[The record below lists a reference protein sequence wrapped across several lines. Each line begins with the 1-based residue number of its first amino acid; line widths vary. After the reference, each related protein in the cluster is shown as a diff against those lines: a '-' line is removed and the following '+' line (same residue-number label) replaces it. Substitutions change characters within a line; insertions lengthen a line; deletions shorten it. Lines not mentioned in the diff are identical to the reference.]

1 MFSIITM
8 ASSTTKPVA
17 IVNAIND
24 RLLRLKFARYI
35 TAKVPMRDSGTER
48 LGMMVAG
55 TLRRNT

>member
-17 IVNAIND
+17 MVNAISD

-35 TAKVPMRDSGTER
+35 TAKVPMSDSGTDR